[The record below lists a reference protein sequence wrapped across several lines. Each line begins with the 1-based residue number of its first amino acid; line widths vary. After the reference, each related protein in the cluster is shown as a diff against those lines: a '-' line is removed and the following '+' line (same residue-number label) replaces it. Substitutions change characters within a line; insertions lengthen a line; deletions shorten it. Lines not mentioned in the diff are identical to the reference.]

1 MTSSFNANNAFED
14 AGRERLD
21 IPPGFPPGEVPPGGF
36 PPGSFPPGFDPGFG
50 GFPPGGYR
58 PELDPNNPA
67 FDPFAPRPGFDPGFG
82 GFPPGEVSPG
92 GFAPSL
98 SFSSIIGESGNDEM
112 SSDFRNS
119 YIDGGIGEDTLIFSG
134 DLSEYSLSF
143 DSNDKGKLIVADR
156 FIQRDGID
164 KVTGVEIF
172 KFGEQ
177 IYSQEEVR
185 QIALSQAQSTP
196 IPEVKR
202 LFNTES
208 GKHLFSSNQ
217 TEVDYL
223 IGGSLG
229 WIDEGTA
236 YKNTVSGDTS
246 VFRFMVNGSH
256 FYTANESERDLIISS
271 PEYSHYVYEGEAHK
285 AFKSD
290 LSDELELIPVRRFYS
305 INTDSHVFSSSKEE
319 QSILAANPSFID
331 EGIAWYSESAI

>member
-50 GFPPGGYR
+50 GFPPG
-58 PELDPNNPA
+58 
-67 FDPFAPRPGFDPGFG
+67 
-82 GFPPGEVSPG
+82 EVPPG

-156 FIQRDGID
+156 FIQRDGTD

-185 QIALSQAQSTP
+185 QIALSQSKSTP

-331 EGIAWYSESAI
+331 EGIAWYSESAV